1 MKFEIFKKL
10 VLEGKVYGKV
20 KAFAYSIELQQRGSY
35 HQSLLIIRSMT
46 LGMPHAHI
54 LIILENKLD
63 SPEKIDKHVWVSY
76 LFSCFLSHCFSRLT
90 FRIPMQRQIQ

>member
-76 LFSCFLSHCFSRLT
+76 LFSCFPSHRFSRLT